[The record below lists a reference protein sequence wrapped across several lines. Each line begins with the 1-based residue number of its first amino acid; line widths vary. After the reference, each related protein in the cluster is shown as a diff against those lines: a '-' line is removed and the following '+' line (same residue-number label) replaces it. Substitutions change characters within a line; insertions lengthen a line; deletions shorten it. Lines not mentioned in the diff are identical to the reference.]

1 MTENTDINDIKETPE
16 PAQAKKKAGTGGMF
30 VDIIACV
37 IIPTLILKKLSGD
50 DMLGPS
56 NALILAL
63 ALPFLIGL
71 YGFLKERKVSFIPAL
86 GFISILL
93 TGGIGLLHLPKEYI
107 AYKEAL
113 VPGLIALAAVI
124 SIYTK
129 HPFIRA
135 FIYNDDFV
143 DTDKVGARL
152 EQAGKTEEF
161 DQMMVNATW
170 IMTSSFILSSI
181 LNYVL
186 AKWIV
191 VAESGTPEFNDQ
203 LGTMA
208 LWSYPVIALP
218 CSVFTIYALF
228 YVMKNI
234 KRLTGLELEEVFRG

>member
-1 MTENTDINDIKETPE
+1 MNDAPETAE
-16 PAQAKKKAGTGGMF
+16 QAPVKKKAGSGGVF
-30 VDIIACV
+30 VDLIACV

-50 DMLGPS
+50 DMLGP
-56 NALILAL
+56 NYALILAL
-63 ALPFLIGL
+63 SLPFLVGL
-71 YGFLKERKVSFIPAL
+71 WGFIKQRKISFIPAL

-93 TGGIGLLHLPKEYI
+93 TGGIGLLQLPKEYI

-113 VPGLIALAAVI
+113 VPGLIALAAMI

-143 DTDKVGARL
+143 DTDTVGARL
-152 EQAGKTEEF
+152 AQAGKTEEF
-161 DQMMVNATW
+161 DQMMVTATW
-170 IMTSSFILSSI
+170 IMTSSFILSSV
-181 LNYVL
+181 LNYLL

-228 YVMKNI
+228 YVMRNI
-234 KRLTGLELEEVFRG
+234 KRLTGMELEEVFRG

>member
-1 MTENTDINDIKETPE
+1 MTDNIDIEETQEAPE
-16 PAQAKKKAGTGGMF
+16 STQVEKKPGAGGMF

-63 ALPFLIGL
+63 TLPFLIGL
-71 YGFLKERKVSFIPAL
+71 FGFIKERKISFIPAL

-93 TGGIGLLHLPKEYI
+93 TGGIGLLQLPKEYI

-113 VPGLIALAAVI
+113 VPGLIALAAIV

-129 HPFIRA
+129 HPFIRV
-135 FIYNDDFV
+135 FIYNDALV
-143 DTDKVGARL
+143 DTDKVNARL

-161 DQMMVNATW
+161 DKMMTNATW

-181 LNYVL
+181 LNYAL

-191 VAESGTPEFNDQ
+191 VAESGTAEFNDQ

-218 CSVFTIYALF
+218 CSVFTIYALY

-234 KRLTGLELEEVFRG
+234 KQLTGMELEDVFRG

>member
-1 MTENTDINDIKETPE
+1 MTDDT
-16 PAQAKKKAGTGGMF
+16 QANQSQDALGSSQADKKPGAGGMF

-63 ALPFLIGL
+63 TLPFLVGL
-71 YGFLKERKVSFIPAL
+71 YGFIKERKVSFIPAL

-93 TGGIGLLHLPKEYI
+93 TGGIGLLQLPKEYI

-113 VPGLIALAAVI
+113 VPGLIALAAII

-135 FIYNDDFV
+135 FIYNDALV
-143 DTDKVGARL
+143 DTDKVGERL

-161 DQMMVNATW
+161 DSMMVNATW

-181 LNYVL
+181 LNYAL

-228 YVMKNI
+228 YVMNNI